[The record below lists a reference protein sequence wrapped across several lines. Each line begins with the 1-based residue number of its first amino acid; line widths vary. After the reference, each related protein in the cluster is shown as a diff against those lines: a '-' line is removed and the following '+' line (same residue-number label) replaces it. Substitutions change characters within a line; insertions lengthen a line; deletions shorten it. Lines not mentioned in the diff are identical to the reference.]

1 MPPPAS
7 DRVNDDLRQ
16 ITNRF
21 THKEVE
27 EVQAQGEVAGKYLR
41 RGAGEFFW
49 SRWRA
54 WVVSIF
60 DAEVLVTTCEA
71 KGYVAVACLSLDGKQ
86 TSS

>member
-41 RGAGEFFW
+41 RGAGEFF
-49 SRWRA
+49 
-54 WVVSIF
+54 
-60 DAEVLVTTCEA
+60 
-71 KGYVAVACLSLDGKQ
+71 
-86 TSS
+86 